1 MNNCIGKR
9 NYRFFVLFLAG
20 VMLTIGTFLLNLILY
35 GIEMMGSSIDTK
47 VVIIICSIV
56 VGVIGIPLLIFFIF
70 HICLTITGKTTR

>member
-1 MNNCIGKR
+1 
-9 NYRFFVLFLAG
+9 
-20 VMLTIGTFLLNLILY
+20 MLTIGTFLLNLILY